1 MAEYDLIIRNGHVV
15 DGSGGKSGILDV
27 AVKDGL
33 IQAVGENL
41 PDTALNEID
50 AAGLIVTPGF
60 VDVHTH
66 YDGQATW
73 DSHLNPSSN
82 LGTTTVVMG
91 NCGVGFAPCKP
102 EDRDVLIQLME
113 GVEEIPETAMAE
125 GLPWTWESFPEYL
138 DTLDA
143 KPRDIDVAALVPH
156 GPVRVFVMGERAVN
170 RETATDEDIS
180 KMQAVIEESVNAGG
194 VGFST
199 SRTLVH
205 RTSTGSPVPTY
216 KAATHEL
223 KQLGMALSGEKG
235 HVFQLISDWEDL
247 DEEFSILRSTSEST
261 GAKGT
266 FTLLHLDNQP
276 DLWRQQLDHIEHAQS
291 EGLDIRGQVLS
302 RPVGMLMG
310 HPASMSPF
318 SPRPTFRSL
327 EDLPWNEKI
336 AKLKTPEIKSQI
348 LGEDIDQPH
357 IFVKLF
363 SRRFDKMY
371 PLEEPIEYLPAPDT
385 SVAARAQ
392 AEGVEPVEW
401 LYDYFLGNNGNN
413 LIYIPAANFSD
424 HIPELLT
431 HPNTVSAL
439 GDGGAHVGSI
449 CDASANIYVI
459 TKWVKERKSF
469 ELEKAIHLLTRQPAE
484 LYSLKDR
491 GLIAPGY
498 KADIN
503 LIDYEALSLKTPH
516 IVHDLPAGGKRLLQ
530 HANGIVSTMV
540 SGTVI
545 YQSGEATGALPG
557 KLVRGQQQD
566 PVNST
571 TAQG

>member
-41 PDTALNEID
+41 PDTASNEID

-223 KQLGMALSGEKG
+223 KQLGLALSGEKG

-401 LYDYFLGNNGNN
+401 LYDYFLGNDGNN

-566 PVNST
+566 PGNSA
-571 TAQG
+571 TALG